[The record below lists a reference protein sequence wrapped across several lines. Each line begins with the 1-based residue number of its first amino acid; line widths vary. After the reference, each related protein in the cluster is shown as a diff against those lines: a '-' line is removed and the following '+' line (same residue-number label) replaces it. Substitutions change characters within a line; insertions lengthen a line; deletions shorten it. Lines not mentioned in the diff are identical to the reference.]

1 VAAATQS
8 LLQRRIAAWFLRRQG
23 PDRLPIELRRR
34 RLYILPTRAGAGFA
48 VMVFAMLI
56 AALNYGN
63 SMALLLT
70 CLLTGFGLVAMH
82 QCHRN
87 MVSLRLLSASTQ
99 SAFAGEHGTV
109 SLVLANESPLP
120 RYRLQIDTQ
129 GAEPAACDLPPR
141 STCQLELQVAAP
153 ARGLVRIERLRIS
166 TMHPF
171 GLFRAWSWVHAP
183 ITFVVFPRPRGTRPV
198 PVHLGGGDGQARE
211 PGAQKDEWLGLR
223 PFREGDSP
231 RQIAWKAYA
240 RGAPLLSK
248 EYAASGAQQR
258 VFDFGQLE
266 GLQTEAR
273 LEQLARWVVD
283 AEARGES
290 YGLILPGTQLSPG
303 HGPEHRRRSLTALA
317 LHGIAPS
324 PGSP

>member
-23 PDRLPIELRRR
+23 LDRLPIELRRR
-34 RLYILPTRAGAGFA
+34 RLYILPTRAGVGFA

-70 CLLTGFGLVAMH
+70 CLLGGFGLVAMH

-87 MVSLRLLSASTQ
+87 MVGLKLVSAATQ
-99 SAFAGEHGTV
+99 SAFAGEHGAV
-109 SLVLANESPLP
+109 SLILANESRLP
-120 RYRLQIDTQ
+120 RYRLQIDTA
-129 GAEPAACDLPPR
+129 GAEPAGCDLPPH
-141 STCQLELQVAAP
+141 SSGQLELQVAAP

-183 ITFVVFPRPRGTRPV
+183 ISVIVFPRPRGTRPA
-198 PVHLGGGDGQARE
+198 PVHLGGEDGQARE

-248 EYAASGAQQR
+248 DYAASGAQQR

-290 YGLILPGTQLSPG
+290 YGLILPGTQLSPE

-324 PGSP
+324 PGPP